1 MNEQEKA
8 DFLKER
14 RGKNIVLVVVL
25 VGFVVLLYAT
35 FVIRAGAL

>member
-1 MNEQEKA
+1 MNEQEKS

-14 RGKNIVLVVVL
+14 RSKNVVLVVVL